1 MDKVV
6 DIGKWI
12 FMYCTDFIINVANL
26 TGTSYYEVNAFIFVF
41 LWPAL
46 TAGLLIY
53 YLFLRVRLRREISA
67 KQVKSM
73 KT

>member
-26 TGTSYYEVNAFIFVF
+26 TGTSYYEVNAFIFVI
-41 LWPAL
+41 LWPSL
-46 TAGLLIY
+46 TVIMFLY
-53 YLFLRVRLRREISA
+53 FVYLKWKLRKLEG
-67 KQVKSM
+67 
-73 KT
+73 